1 MYALVLAGGKG
12 ERLRPLTSDRPKQM
26 VILKDKPI
34 LQYQIEWLAGEGVTD
49 VVLLCGYRH
58 QMISDHFGDGARWGL
73 RITYS
78 IEDEPLGRGGA
89 FKQGFRLVPESEPF
103 VIGVNGDNFNTQ
115 PLAPLVRSHRRSRA
129 VATVML
135 VPLASPYGVV
145 RVRGS
150 RIVAFQEKPRLPY
163 WINAGVY
170 VLSREFFAGLPDVG
184 DHEDEL
190 FPRLAAEGRLR
201 AFRSR
206 AYWKGIDTVKDLAEV
221 AEHLAA
227 GGSAG

>member
-12 ERLRPLTSDRPKQM
+12 ERLRPLTIDRPKQM
-26 VILKDKPI
+26 VPVNGKPI
-34 LQYQIEWLAGEGVTD
+34 LEHQVEWLAREGVTN
-49 VVLLCGYRH
+49 VVLLCGYLH
-58 QMISDHFGDGARWGL
+58 EVISDHFRDGARWGV

-89 FKQGFRLVPESEPF
+89 FKMGFRQVPDGEPF

-115 PLAPLVRSHRRSRA
+115 SLAPLVRSHRRSGA
-129 VATVML
+129 AATVML

-145 RVRGS
+145 RMRGS
-150 RIVAFQEKPRLPY
+150 QVVAFQEKPQLPY

-170 VLSREFFAGLPDVG
+170 VLSREFFAGLPDIG

-190 FPRLAAEGRLR
+190 FPRLAVEGRLR

-221 AEHLAA
+221 EKHLAA
-227 GGSAG
+227 GE

>member
-12 ERLRPLTSDRPKQM
+12 ERLRPLTIDRPKQM
-26 VILKDKPI
+26 VLLGQKPI
-34 LQYQIEWLAGEGVTD
+34 LEHQIEWLAREGVSD

-58 QMISDHFGDGARWGL
+58 EMISDHFGDGARWGL
-73 RITYS
+73 RISYS
-78 IEDEPLGRGGA
+78 IEDVPLGRGGA

-103 VIGVNGDNFNTQ
+103 VIGINGDNFNTQ
-115 PLAPLVRSHRRSRA
+115 PLAPLVRSHRRSGA
-129 VATVML
+129 AATVML
-135 VPLASPYGVV
+135 VSLASPYGVV
-145 RVRGS
+145 RLRGS
-150 RIVAFQEKPRLPY
+150 RVVAFQEKPQLPY

-190 FPRLAAEGRLR
+190 FPRLASEGRLR

-221 AEHLAA
+221 AKHLAA
-227 GGSAG
+227 GG